1 MGLDRDAAII
11 KAFRKESVLRR
22 VDPIHPRLLS
32 GADHPDA
39 EHPRDLVAAG
49 EAPFPLTAGPAHGQS
64 GYAGRTG
71 IFELLVVDDTIREQ
85 IHHSAAEADIRA
97 AAQRAGMT
105 LMRDDGQRLVDTGI
119 TTLEELLRVT
129 RD

>member
-1 MGLDRDAAII
+1 M
-11 KAFRKESVLRR
+11 
-22 VDPIHPRLLS
+22 
-32 GADHPDA
+32 
-39 EHPRDLVAAG
+39 
-49 EAPFPLTAGPAHGQS
+49 
-64 GYAGRTG
+64 
-71 IFELLVVDDTIREQ
+71 VDDTIREQ